1 MFVACKYNN
10 QTTNSW
16 HVRVSPCIVMCW
28 VLRALARGE
37 RRVQEVVEALAV
49 LEPAVHQQQVTERVR
64 QVAHCAALRQ
74 PATQGEADE

>member
-1 MFVACKYNN
+1 
-10 QTTNSW
+10 
-16 HVRVSPCIVMCW
+16 MCW

-64 QVAHCAALRQ
+64 QVAHRAALRQ
-74 PATQGEADE
+74 PATQGEADEWHSYTIIDPRRLDNNQMAT